1 MLAYVQEPI
10 ALVLQGLALASA
22 IEQIGLTAAPN
33 EEMEKISNPEALYMR
48 ASDHLDLGI
57 LKDL

>member
-1 MLAYVQEPI
+1 MAYVQEPI